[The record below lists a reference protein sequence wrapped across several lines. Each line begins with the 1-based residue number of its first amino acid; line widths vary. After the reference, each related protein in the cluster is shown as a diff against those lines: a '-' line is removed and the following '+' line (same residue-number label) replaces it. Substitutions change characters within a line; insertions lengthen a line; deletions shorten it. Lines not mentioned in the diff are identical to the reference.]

1 MYNNNCEK
9 CFGKGCYEVPNYR
22 LEITERIDC
31 MDCLVEEQ
39 FKNDLKDRLT
49 RLLANTSV
57 SKLAQLVAELVVN
70 SVDSNPLDELD
81 RIEGIIHTK
90 NTVSALALASAY
102 TGQ

>member
-1 MYNNNCEK
+1 MYNQDCEK

-31 MDCLVEEQ
+31 MDCLLEEQ
-39 FKNDLKDRLT
+39 HTIELKEQLT
-49 RLLANTSV
+49 RLLSNTSPV
-57 SKLAQLVAELVVN
+57 KLAQIVAELIVN

-90 NTVSALALASAY
+90 NTVNALALASAY